1 MTRITIPGGK
11 PVRIRIPE
19 KPLQP
24 VKNIERIGYSIEET
38 AESLGVS
45 VPMIMPLVKEGKIR
59 TVRVGRRIIISIK
72 SLRDFVDGKP
82 AVADEESIACV
93 AEERRRT

>member
-1 MTRITIPGGK
+1 MSRISIPCGK
-11 PVRIRIPE
+11 PARIRIPE
-19 KPLQP
+19 KPAQP
-24 VKNIERIGYSIEET
+24 VKTTERIGFSIEET

-72 SLRDFVDGKP
+72 SLREFVDGQNSAKNEP
-82 AVADEESIACV
+82 ETSDDSMQ
-93 AEERRRT
+93 